1 MIKAVI
7 FDFDGT
13 LSNRM
18 KNAYEVF
25 RDYFRPFFKDMNE
38 MEYEAVL
45 QDMMYFDCNGIIDV
59 DVRLIPFFRKYGSY
73 LPSDFEEKFVP
84 FYYENMYTYTMLREE
99 TIEVLENLKKKYKLA
114 ILSNGDSSS
123 QHNKIKKVNIEGYF
137 DEVIVSGDLGIHKPD
152 HGEKTGREKRGMSD
166 DRRCLRHRHP
176 WRLQGKYDAGLGS
189 IRSLTSG

>member
-59 DVRLIPFFRKYGSY
+59 DVRLSPV
-73 LPSDFEEKFVP
+73 L
-84 FYYENMYTYTMLREE
+84 LREH
-99 TIEVLENLKKKYKLA
+99 VYL
-114 ILSNGDSSS
+114 
-123 QHNKIKKVNIEGYF
+123 
-137 DEVIVSGDLGIHKPD
+137 
-152 HGEKTGREKRGMSD
+152 
-166 DRRCLRHRHP
+166 
-176 WRLQGKYDAGLGS
+176 YDAS
-189 IRSLTSG
+189 